1 MSAVWKHFKVSE
13 KEAKTAVCRHCSAEL
28 SRGGASAKTYSTSSL
43 IYHLK
48 SKHPEHHAEYEKDT
62 AAATATAAAKR
73 KVAPGP
79 TPTPSVADFLEKAKK
94 FANDSAKAKGIT
106 KRIME
111 FIALDDQPFSVVEDV
126 GFRRLID
133 YIEPRYTIPSRR
145 HFSDVCLPEMYNV
158 ISTNV
163 HELLA
168 TDIAA
173 LSFTTDI
180 WSSDVSP
187 TSMLSL
193 TAQWIDTDF
202 KLQKIVLHSQE
213 FRGSH
218 TAVAISE
225 AFANMFDTWRIDRS
239 KVHAVVSDNARNMA
253 KAMEDSNLKGIR
265 CMAHTI
271 QLAVNEGLL
280 SQRSIAD
287 VIAIGRKIV
296 GHFKH
301 SPLAYSRLQSIQEQF
316 GMPQKRF
323 QQDVSTRWNSTY
335 YMLESL
341 FAQKRVLATYI
352 ADHDLPATFTAYQWV
367 LIENVLSLLAPFEQI
382 TKEISS
388 SDASV
393 ADVIPLL
400 AALKRLLNKEA
411 ETDHGVKTTKSALL
425 EAVSSRF
432 SQADSEPL
440 YCIATVLDPRYKD
453 HYLDVGKKMSTREMI
468 QAELDLGKPLGD
480 GDGQVMH
487 SAGDENS
494 AESKR
499 ARTTDEPRTVSLS
512 DMFDE
517 ILQENNP
524 FARQRTSSTA
534 QQLDGYLSEV
544 PIPRSNNPLEF
555 WRTNQGRFP
564 DLAQMARR
572 YLSAP
577 CTSTDSERLF
587 SAASHVI
594 DEKRNRLSC
603 EKAEKLHC
611 K

>member
-48 SKHPEHHAEYEKDT
+48 SRHPEHHAEYEKDT

-79 TPTPSVADFLEKAKK
+79 GTPTPSVADLLEKAKK

-133 YIEPRYTIPSRR
+133 HIEPRYTIPSRR

-225 AFANMFDTWRIDRS
+225 AFANMFDNWRIDRS

-253 KAMEDSNLKGIR
+253 KAMEDSKLKGIR

-280 SQRSIAD
+280 SQRTQVNRAPAHLCNPA
-287 VIAIGRKIV
+287 VA
-296 GHFKH
+296 
-301 SPLAYSRLQSIQEQF
+301 RLTNPRPGAEQSDHTCQTNQALGVKRARARF
-316 GMPQKRF
+316 GL
-323 QQDVSTRWNSTY
+323 DSVS
-335 YMLESL
+335 
-341 FAQKRVLATYI
+341 
-352 ADHDLPATFTAYQWV
+352 
-367 LIENVLSLLAPFEQI
+367 AP
-382 TKEISS
+382 
-388 SDASV
+388 
-393 ADVIPLL
+393 
-400 AALKRLLNKEA
+400 LNKEA
-411 ETDHGVKTTKSALL
+411 ETDHGVKTTKIALL

-453 HYLDVGKKMSTREMI
+453 HYLDVGKKMRTREMI

-603 EKAEKLHC
+603 EKAEKLLFI
-611 K
+611 KKNLPLFLN